1 MPQATLLQP
10 RRLGIRGIVLLK
22 DVPTPVSPD
31 LARVLARRPN
41 VQVDWTEDGPYADA
55 DDGVSVDADGRPLDK
70 DERLDAIATAIDELN
85 PDNEEHFTR
94 AGKPEVRAL
103 SAVLGWPVTAA
114 ERDEAMRAPVEPPA
128 PVHESKVRIVKKP
141 RHEAPAEDP
150 DPSAEGAV
158 EV

>member
-10 RRLGIRGIVLLK
+10 RRLGIRGVVLLK
-22 DVPTPVSPD
+22 DVSVQVSPD
-31 LARVLARRPN
+31 LARVLARRAN
-41 VQVDWTEDGPYADA
+41 VKIDWTEDEPDA
-55 DDGVSVDADGRPLDK
+55 DLTGDGVSVDDDGRPLDK
-70 DERLDAIATAIDELN
+70 DERLDAITAAIAELD

-128 PVHESKVRIVKKP
+128 PVQESKVRIVKKP
-141 RHEAPAEDP
+141 RPADAPAEDP
-150 DPSAEGAV
+150 SAEDAV